1 MNNTFIIL
9 AAGSGSRYKS
19 KIPKQFTQYKGKM
32 MLEHSIYKAID
43 SKLFNRVIL
52 VINKSHKKYLSSI
65 DKSIIKIVY
74 GGRQR
79 KDSSLKALKFLKKFK
94 PKNVFIH
101 DAARPDF
108 SVGLLKKLNSHLI
121 KNNSV
126 IPFTTPSN
134 SLKIKMKNYIRNLDR
149 SSIYETQTPQCFR
162 YKLIYDLSIKNKK
175 KITDDSS
182 LLISNGYKVKF
193 VKGENFNKKM
203 TYNTFK
209 DGNILFGIGFDV
221 HRLVKGKKLF
231 LGGLKINSDYGTLG
245 HSDGDPVLH
254 SLTDSILGACGMKD
268 IGEKFSNSNKKY
280 KNIRSTILL
289 KKVIDEIYFKN
300 YRINNIDINI
310 IAEKPKIKNYKDR
323 MRFIISKI
331 CKIEKSRINI
341 KGKTAE
347 KLGIIGKELAI
358 GCECITSVFK
368 YD

>member
-182 LLISNGYKVKF
+182 LLISSGYKVKF

-203 TYNTFK
+203 TYNTFI

-221 HRLVKGKKLF
+221 HRLVKGEKLF

-289 KKVIDEIYFKN
+289 KKVIDEIYLKN

>member
-52 VINKSHKKYLSSI
+52 VINKSHKKYISSI

-79 KDSSLKALKFLKKFK
+79 KDSSLKALKFLKKFN

-108 SVGLLKKLNSHLI
+108 SLGLLKKLNSNLI
-121 KNNSV
+121 NNNSV

-134 SLKIKMKNYIRNLDR
+134 SLKIKMKNYVKNLDR
-149 SSIYETQTPQCFR
+149 KSIYETQTPQCFR

-182 LLISNGYKVKF
+182 LVISRGNKIKF
-193 VKGENFNKKM
+193 VKGENINKKI
-203 TYNTFK
+203 TYNSSKNT
-209 DGNILFGIGFDV
+209 NVLFGIGFDV

-268 IGEKFSNSNKKY
+268 IGEKFSNSKKKY

-289 KKVIDEIYFKN
+289 RKVIDEIHYKN
-300 YRINNIDINI
+300 YGINNIDINI
-310 IAEKPKIKNYKDR
+310 IAERPKIKNYKNK
-323 MRFIISKI
+323 MKSIISKI

-358 GCECITSVFK
+358 ACECITSVFK

>member
-19 KIPKQFTQYKGKM
+19 KIPKQFAQYKGKM

-52 VINKSHKKYLSSI
+52 VIKKSQKKYISSI

-74 GGRQR
+74 GGKQR
-79 KDSSLKALKFLKKFK
+79 KDSSLKALKFLKKFN

-108 SVGLLKKLNSHLI
+108 SLGLLKKLNSNLI

-134 SLKIKMKNYIRNLDR
+134 SLKIKMKNYIKNLDR

-162 YKLIYDLSIKNKK
+162 YKLIYDLSIINKK
-175 KITDDSS
+175 RITDESS
-182 LLISNGYKVKF
+182 LLISSGYKVKF
-193 VKGENFNKKM
+193 VRGENSNKKI

-209 DGNILFGIGFDV
+209 DGNVLFGIGFDV

-231 LGGLKINSDYGTLG
+231 LGGLKIKSDYGTLG

-300 YRINNIDINI
+300 FRINNIDINI

-323 MRFIISKI
+323 MRSIISKI